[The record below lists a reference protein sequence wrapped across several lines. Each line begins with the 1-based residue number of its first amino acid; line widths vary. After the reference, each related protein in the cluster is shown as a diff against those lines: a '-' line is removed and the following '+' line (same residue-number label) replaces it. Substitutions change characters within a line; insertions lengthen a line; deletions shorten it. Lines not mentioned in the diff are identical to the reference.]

1 MTDLQKQL
9 KDFLNWLKLNHP
21 KIFEKYGRNFTTSI
35 GGNGTVVVNDNFKIS
50 RDEFE
55 MLCGIANSYYQ
66 P

>member
-9 KDFLNWLKLNHP
+9 TDFLNWLKQNHP
-21 KIFEKYGRNFTTSI
+21 EILDKYKRNFQISI
-35 GGNGTVVVNDNFKIS
+35 TGEGGICVNENNKIS

>member
-35 GGNGTVVVNDNFKIS
+35 EGNGTVVVNDNFKIS

>member
-9 KDFLNWLKLNHP
+9 NDFLNWLKLNHP
-21 KIFEKYGRNFTTSI
+21 EILDKYEGNFDISFTGE
-35 GGNGTVVVNDNFKIS
+35 GGISVNENNKIS

-55 MLCGIANSYYQ
+55 MLLKVANKYYQ